1 MLKIALLALVVAAA
15 VPVEDA
21 QVASWT
27 QDRVKAWQ
35 PTPEERAFDK
45 IGWAKDIR
53 DAIRLAKEHHRPVFL
68 FTHTGRI
75 NTGRC

>member
-1 MLKIALLALVVAAA
+1 MALWAVLFAAA

-21 QVASWT
+21 RLVSWT
-27 QDRVKAWQ
+27 QERVKAWQ
-35 PTPEERAFDK
+35 PAASERAFGK

-53 DAIRLAKEHHRPVFL
+53 DAIRLAKENNRPVFL